1 MSQPIRAIY
10 KGGQLRLL
18 EPVNLVEGQEIR
30 VMILSEREQVRAAL
44 GDLLVE
50 VPDDAQDIDE
60 TSLAQEIETGFKGQS
75 PLSESIIQERRE
87 GP

>member
-10 KGGQLRLL
+10 NGGQLRLL
-18 EPVNLVEGQEIR
+18 EPVNLAEGQEIQ
-30 VMILSEREQVRAAL
+30 VVILSNREQVRAAL

-50 VPDDAQDIDE
+50 IPDIAQDIDE
-60 TSLAQEIETGFKGQS
+60 ASLAQEIENGFRGQS